1 MLNRVLISGIGKEM
15 SMSAEIMRLPAVLKK
30 IPIELE
36 HEGGVIKSYTLKELT
51 GEERDTYLDS
61 MKNRFKYSPDGNV
74 SAVTNFKGLHNS
86 LLKMCLFDEETSKLI
101 TEDELQKLPSTTT
114 TALFD
119 EATKLS
125 ALDKEAK
132 KEAKND

>member
-1 MLNRVLISGIGKEM
+1 M
-15 SMSAEIMRLPAVLKK
+15 STEIMRLPAFLKSV
-30 IPIELE
+30 PIELE
-36 HEGGVIKSYTLKELT
+36 QKDGTVKSYTLKELT
-51 GEERDTYLDS
+51 GEDRDIYLDS
-61 MKNRFKYSPDGNV
+61 MKDRFKYSPDGNV

-86 LLKMCLFDEETSKLI
+86 LLKMGLVDDETGKLV
-101 TEDELQKLPSTTT
+101 TEEELKKLPSTTT

-125 ALDKEAK
+125 ALDKDAK